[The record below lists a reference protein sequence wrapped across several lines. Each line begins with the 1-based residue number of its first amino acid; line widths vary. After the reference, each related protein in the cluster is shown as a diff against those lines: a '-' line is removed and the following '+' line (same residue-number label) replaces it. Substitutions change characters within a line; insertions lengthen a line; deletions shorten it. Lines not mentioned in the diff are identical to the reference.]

1 MIAELTIKFDSIP
14 IDIRDTIRNSFTTT
28 ISLQNVISNSIYS
41 QNPIYHE
48 CFFHGFQTTEIV
60 ILFQISANDLIVHLE
75 TPNVNN
81 VYITL
86 RNKINSY
93 YKKIIQT
100 LVNQSI
106 EIKKLKQEVIIL
118 SEGASLFTGTIPDKK
133 DEFLKQLDK
142 DKFRLIIF
150 PFVLLVINFIAYKL
164 EFVDNINSSFI
175 SAISQTLAIFVW
187 YVFDHYSFKTNDKF
201 NFQNINE

>member
-1 MIAELTIKFDSIP
+1 MIAELTIKFHSIP
-14 IDIRDTIRNSFTTT
+14 DDIKETIKNSFSTG
-28 ISLQNVISNSIYS
+28 ISLKKVISNSIYS
-41 QNPIYHE
+41 QNQTYHD

-75 TPNVNN
+75 TPNVSN

-86 RNKINSY
+86 TNKINSY
-93 YKKIIQT
+93 YKKIIQK
-100 LVNQSI
+100 LVNHKI
-106 EIKKLKQEVIIL
+106 ETKKLKPEVIIL
-118 SEGASLFTGTIPDKK
+118 SEGASLFTGTIPNKNE
-133 DEFLKQLDK
+133 EFIKQLDK

-150 PFVLLVINFIAYKL
+150 PVTLFVINYVAYKFK
-164 EFVDNINSSFI
+164 FVDNINSLFI

-187 YVFDHYSFKTNDKF
+187 YVFDHYSFKANDKF